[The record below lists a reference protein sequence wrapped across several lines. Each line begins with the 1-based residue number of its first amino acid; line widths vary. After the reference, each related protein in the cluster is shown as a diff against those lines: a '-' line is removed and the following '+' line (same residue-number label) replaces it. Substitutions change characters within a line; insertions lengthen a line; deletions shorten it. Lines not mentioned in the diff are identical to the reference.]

1 MGSMPPK
8 ERLDEVDVL
17 LVGSG
22 PIGAVFAR
30 KLVEAGRNV
39 VMIDVGE
46 QETKRIGDHKK
57 NGIAV
62 QKDISLFTNVVKGE
76 LQLLSVPTSN
86 TDAGL
91 EPSAWV
97 PEPCQQEFV
106 LNGQNPDQKSY
117 ENLPAAAATR
127 VVGGMGSHWTCCTPR
142 QDPTIER
149 STLFDDEEWDEL
161 YKEAEKLFWTNP
173 KIFDDSIRQKLV
185 KSILDKAFEER
196 NRKTANMPLC
206 GKRRVKNKDYTEWA
220 CTATILGDIAND
232 ENFKLLPN
240 TQCVRFVLD
249 DSTSKVRLAQVEN
262 LIDNEKY
269 MIKANKFVVCAGAV
283 LTPGILHNSRGT
295 EENSPRLSETLPALG
310 HYMTEQP
317 MSFCQIVLDRKYI
330 DAIKDNTYKL
340 DAEEKRAI
348 EAHKEKFPKDPLP
361 FPYNDPD
368 PQCYFP
374 LTKDYPWHT
383 QIHRDAFGY
392 GQIPAGI
399 DQRVIV
405 DLRWFGYTKPNVDN
419 HVSFSDKIKDG
430 FGMPQPTFH
439 FKIDQDDADRS
450 RRMITDMVDV
460 ARCLGGFLPG
470 AEPKYLP
477 AGSALHI
484 CGTYRAGKEK
494 YDEDTKEGSVV
505 NRFGKVWGQDNLVL
519 GGCGVIPTQN
529 ACNPTLTAGCFA
541 LAASEQIIK
550 ELKGV
555 EAIKPRTV

>member
-1 MGSMPPK
+1 MGSMPPR

-17 LVGSG
+17 IVGSG

-30 KLVEAGRNV
+30 KLVKSGRNV

-62 QKDISLFTNVVKGE
+62 QKDISLFTK
-76 LQLLSVPTSN
+76 
-86 TDAGL
+86 
-91 EPSAWV
+91 
-97 PEPCQQEFV
+97 PCQQNFV
-106 LNGQNPDQKSY
+106 LNGQNPNQKPH

-142 QDPTIER
+142 EDKTIER
-149 STLFDDEEWDEL
+149 STLFNDEQWDQL
-161 YKEAEKLFWTNP
+161 YTEAEELFWTNP

-185 KSILDKAFEER
+185 KSILDKAFEKD
-196 NRKTANMPLC
+196 NRKTASMPLC
-206 GKRRVKNKDYTEWA
+206 GKRREKNKDFTEWA
-220 CTATILGDIAND
+220 CTATILGDVAD
-232 ENFKLLPN
+232 AENFKLLPN
-240 TQCVRFVLD
+240 TQCVRFELD
-249 DSTSKVRLAQVEN
+249 DSNKVRLVQVEDLLN
-262 LIDNEKY
+262 NEKY

-283 LTPGILHNSRGT
+283 LTPGILWNSGKLR
-295 EENSPRLSETLPALG
+295 ESLPALG
-310 HYMTEQP
+310 RYLTEQP
-317 MSFCQIVLDRKYI
+317 MSFCQIVLDRKHI
-330 DAIKDNTYKL
+330 DAIKDNTYEL
-340 DAEEKRAI
+340 DAEEKKLVQ
-348 EAHKEKFPKDPLP
+348 EHKEKFPNDPLP

-374 LTKDYPWHT
+374 LTKEYPWHT

-392 GQIPAGI
+392 GQIPAGV

-405 DLRWFGYTKPNVDN
+405 DLRWFGYTKPNRDN
-419 HVSFSDKIKDG
+419 RVEFSTEIKDG

-484 CGTYRAGKEK
+484 CGTYRAGESQ
-494 YDEDTKEGSVV
+494 EDSVV
-505 NRFGKVWGQDNLVL
+505 DSVGRVWGQENLVL
-519 GGCGVIPTQN
+519 GGCGVIPTKN

-541 LAASEQIIK
+541 LAAAEQIIK
-550 ELKGV
+550 DLEGV
-555 EAIKPRTV
+555 KAIKPHTI

>member
-46 QETKRIGDHKK
+46 QETRRIGDHKK

-97 PEPCQQEFV
+97 PEPCQQKFV
-106 LNGQNPDQKSY
+106 HNGQNPNQKPY

-149 STLFDDEEWDEL
+149 STLFNDEEWDEL
-161 YKEAEKLFWTNP
+161 YTEAEKLFWTNP

-206 GKRRVKNKDYTEWA
+206 GRRREKNKDYTEWA
-220 CTATILGDIAND
+220 CTATILGDIAHA
-232 ENFKLLPN
+232 ENFTLLPN
-240 TQCVRFVLD
+240 TQCVRFELD
-249 DSTSKVRLAQVEN
+249 DTTKKVRLVQVEN

-283 LTPGILHNSRGT
+283 LTPGILYNSRGPK
-295 EENSPRLSETLPALG
+295 ENSTRLSETLPALG

-330 DAIKDNTYKL
+330 DAIKKNEYELGT
-340 DAEEKRAI
+340 EEKKAVQ
-348 EAHKEKFPKDPLP
+348 AHEKKFPNDPLP

-405 DLRWFGYTKPNVDN
+405 DLRWFGYTKPNYDN
-419 HVSFSDKIKDG
+419 HVSFSNEIKDG

-484 CGTYRAGKEK
+484 CGTYRAGESQ
-494 YDEDTKEGSVV
+494 EDSVV
-505 NRFGKVWGQDNLVL
+505 DKLGRVWGQDNLVL

-550 ELKGV
+550 DLKGV
-555 EAIKPRTV
+555 KAIKPRTL

>member
-1 MGSMPPK
+1 MGSMPPR

-46 QETKRIGDHKK
+46 QETRRIGDHKK

-86 TDAGL
+86 ADAGL

-97 PEPCQQEFV
+97 PEPCQQKFV
-106 LNGQNPDQKSY
+106 QNGQNPDQKPY

-127 VVGGMGSHWTCCTPR
+127 VVG
-142 QDPTIER
+142 
-149 STLFDDEEWDEL
+149 
-161 YKEAEKLFWTNP
+161 EKLFWTNP

-206 GKRRVKNKDYTEWA
+206 GKRREKNKDYTEWA
-220 CTATILGDIAND
+220 CTATILGDIAHD

-240 TQCVRFVLD
+240 THCVRFELD
-249 DSTSKVRLAQVEN
+249 ESKKVRLVQVEN

-283 LTPGILHNSRGT
+283 LTPGILFNSRDLGK
-295 EENSPRLSETLPALG
+295 NLKALG
-310 HYMTEQP
+310 RYMTEQP

-340 DAEEKRAI
+340 DAEEKKAI
-348 EAHKEKFPKDPLP
+348 QAHEKKFPKDPLP

-405 DLRWFGYTKPNVDN
+405 DLRWFGYTKPNFDN
-419 HVSFSDKIKDG
+419 HVSFSDEIKDG

-439 FKIDQDDADRS
+439 FNIDQDDADRT

-484 CGTYRAGKEK
+484 CGTYRAGESR
-494 YDEDTKEGSVV
+494 EDSVV
-505 NRFGKVWGQDNLVL
+505 DKLGRVWGQDNLVL

-550 ELKGV
+550 DLKGV
-555 EAIKPRTV
+555 KAIKPRTL

>member
-1 MGSMPPK
+1 MGSMPPR

-46 QETKRIGDHKK
+46 QETRRIGDHKK

-86 TDAGL
+86 NDAGL

-149 STLFDDEEWDEL
+149 STLFNDEEWDEL

-206 GKRRVKNKDYTEWA
+206 GKRREKNKDYTEWA
-220 CTATILGDIAND
+220 CTATILGDIAHA

-249 DSTSKVRLAQVEN
+249 DSTKKVRLVQVEN

-283 LTPGILHNSRGT
+283 LTPGILFNSG
-295 EENSPRLSETLPALG
+295 ELGKTLKALG

-340 DAEEKRAI
+340 DAEEKKAV

-405 DLRWFGYTKPNVDN
+405 DLRWFGYTKPNFNN

-484 CGTYRAGKEK
+484 CGTYRAGESQ
-494 YDEDTKEGSVV
+494 EDSVV
-505 NRFGKVWGQDNLVL
+505 DKLGRVWGQDNLVL

-541 LAASEQIIK
+541 LAAAEQIVK
-550 ELKGV
+550 DLKGV
-555 EAIKPRTV
+555 KAIKHRTV

>member
-8 ERLDEVDVL
+8 DRLDEVDVL

-86 TDAGL
+86 ADAGL

-97 PEPCQQEFV
+97 PEPCQQKFV
-106 LNGQNPDQKSY
+106 LNGQNPDQKPY

-149 STLFDDEEWDEL
+149 STLFNDEEWDEL

-206 GKRRVKNKDYTEWA
+206 GKRRDNNKDYTEWA
-220 CTATILGDIAND
+220 CTATILGDIAHD

-240 TQCVRFVLD
+240 TQCVRFELD
-249 DSTSKVRLAQVEN
+249 DFSKVRLVLVEN
-262 LIDNEKY
+262 LVDNEKY
-269 MIKANKFVVCAGAV
+269 RIKANK
-283 LTPGILHNSRGT
+283 
-295 EENSPRLSETLPALG
+295 LSETLPALG
-310 HYMTEQP
+310 RYMTEQP
-317 MSFCQIVLDRKYI
+317 MSFCQVVLDRKYI
-330 DAIKDNTYKL
+330 DAIKKNEYEL
-340 DAEEKRAI
+340 GAEEKKAVQ
-348 EAHKEKFPKDPLP
+348 AHEKKFPNDPLP

-405 DLRWFGYTKPNVDN
+405 DLRWFGYTKPNYDN
-419 HVSFSDKIKDG
+419 RVSFSDEIKDG

-494 YDEDTKEGSVV
+494 YDEYTKEGSVV

-555 EAIKPRTV
+555 KAIKPRTV

>member
-1 MGSMPPK
+1 MGSMPPR

-46 QETKRIGDHKK
+46 QETRRIGDHKK

-62 QKDISLFTNVVKGE
+62 QKDISLFTKENCNFSLCRQATPTLALN
-76 LQLLSVPTSN
+76 LQPGCLSGFQYFGSYDDKPALTI
-86 TDAGL
+86 DR
-91 EPSAWV
+91 
-97 PEPCQQEFV
+97 PCQQKFV
-106 LNGQNPDQKSY
+106 QNGQNPDQKPY

-149 STLFDDEEWDEL
+149 STLFNDEEWDEL
-161 YKEAEKLFWTNP
+161 YNEAEKLFWTNP

-206 GKRRVKNKDYTEWA
+206 GKRREKNKDYTEWA
-220 CTATILGDIAND
+220 CTATILGDISHD

-249 DSTSKVRLAQVEN
+249 DSTKKVRLVQVEN

-269 MIKANKFVVCAGAV
+269 MIKANKFV
-283 LTPGILHNSRGT
+283 
-295 EENSPRLSETLPALG
+295 G

-340 DAEEKRAI
+340 DAQEKKAV

-405 DLRWFGYTKPNVDN
+405 DLRWFGYTKPNFKN

-484 CGTYRAGKEK
+484 CGTYRAGESQ
-494 YDEDTKEGSVV
+494 EDSVV
-505 NRFGKVWGQDNLVL
+505 DKLGRVWGQDNLVL

-550 ELKGV
+550 DLKGV
-555 EAIKPRTV
+555 KAIKPRTL

>member
-39 VMIDVGE
+39 VMIDVGA
-46 QETKRIGDHKK
+46 TRRIGDHKK

-86 TDAGL
+86 ADAGL
-91 EPSAWV
+91 EPSAWA
-97 PEPCQQEFV
+97 PEPCQQKFTQ
-106 LNGQNPDQKSY
+106 NGQNPDQKPY

-149 STLFDDEEWDEL
+149 STLFNDEEWNEL

-185 KSILDKAFEER
+185 KSILDTAFEER

-206 GKRRVKNKDYTEWA
+206 GKRRETNKDYTEFE
-220 CTATILGDIAND
+220 LD
-232 ENFKLLPN
+232 ESK
-240 TQCVRFVLD
+240 
-249 DSTSKVRLAQVEN
+249 KVRLVQVEN
-262 LIDNEKY
+262 LIDNEEY

-283 LTPGILHNSRGT
+283 LTPGILFNSRDLGK
-295 EENSPRLSETLPALG
+295 NLKALG

-317 MSFCQIVLDRKYI
+317 MAFCQIVLDRKFI

-348 EAHKEKFPKDPLP
+348 EAHQEKFPKDPLP
-361 FPYNDPD
+361 FPYNNPD

-374 LTKDYPWHT
+374 LTKEYPWHT

-405 DLRWFGYTKPNVDN
+405 DLRWFGYTNPSYKN
-419 HVSFSDKIKDG
+419 HVSFSDEIKDG

-439 FKIDQDDADRS
+439 FEIDPEDADHT

-484 CGTYRAGKEK
+484 CGTYRAGESQ
-494 YDEDTKEGSVV
+494 EDSVV
-505 NRFGKVWGQDNLVL
+505 DKLGRVWGQDNLVL

-550 ELKGV
+550 DLKGV
-555 EAIKPRTV
+555 EAIKPRTL